1 MTLMPVVNIWVR
13 GSSWS
18 SGGGS
23 RWIGHRS
30 WMSSD
35 EVGTSSDSP
44 RALNTCPLV
53 TSPTGTSIG
62 APVFV
67 TSAPR
72 TMPSVG
78 CIEMARTML
87 SPMCCSTS
95 SVSVRVV
102 SASTETSTCSAK

>member
-1 MTLMPVVNIWVR
+1 MTLMPVVNISVR

-30 WMSSD
+30 VTFRD
-35 EVGTSSDSP
+35 EMGTSSVSP

-62 APVFV
+62 APVLI

-78 CIEMARTML
+78 CIEIVRTMS

-95 SVSVRVV
+95 SVSVCVLSPNV
-102 SASTETSTCSAK
+102 TSTCSA